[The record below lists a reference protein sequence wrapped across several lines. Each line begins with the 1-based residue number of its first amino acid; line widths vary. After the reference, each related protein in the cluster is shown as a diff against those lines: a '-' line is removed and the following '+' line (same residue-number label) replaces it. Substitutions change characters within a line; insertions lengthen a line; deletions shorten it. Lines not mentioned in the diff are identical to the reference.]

1 MSDSMSMIPPDVKGK
16 ITITASSELTPQ
28 SLANWSFNFDA
39 EGDMSDMTYKVNTDI
54 SKIDTNYYFKIN
66 NFPGLALFEIAAP
79 LKGKSV
85 VIPSAPVPEVTQ
97 SIPKENTLT

>member
-39 EGDMSDMTYKVNTDI
+39 EGDMSDMTYKVNADI

-79 LKGKSV
+79 LKGKWV
-85 VIPSAPVPEVTQ
+85 VIPSAPVPEVTP